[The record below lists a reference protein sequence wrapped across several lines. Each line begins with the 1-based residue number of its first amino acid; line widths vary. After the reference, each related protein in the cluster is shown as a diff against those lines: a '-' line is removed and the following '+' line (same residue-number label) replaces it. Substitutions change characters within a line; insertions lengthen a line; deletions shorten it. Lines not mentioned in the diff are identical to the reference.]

1 MLSDRI
7 AVAILLIPLALGVV
21 AVGGIVYL
29 LGVLLIFVLA
39 AQEYVTLFR
48 AANLRPAQP
57 LIVGGVALW
66 IAAQQYPALNP
77 ERLLLALALLLPL
90 AWHLLDYERGAPTSG
105 TDFAV
110 TVGGI
115 FYLGGLGSYFI
126 ALRALPDGLWWVV
139 AALSS
144 MWLADSGAYTVGRWL
159 GRRRMSPRLSPK
171 KTWEGYV
178 GSIAAGAV
186 GGGLCS
192 IFWSLGAGPDSLL
205 TWQTGAILGALVG
218 ALGPVGDL
226 GVSMM
231 KRQAG
236 LKDTGA
242 LMAGHGGA
250 LDRMDSWL
258 VAVVVG
264 YYFVL
269 ALPALNPG

>member
-1 MLSDRI
+1 MLSDRL
-7 AVAILLIPLALGVV
+7 AVSILLIPLALGVV

-29 LGVLLIFVLA
+29 LGILLIFVLA
-39 AQEYVTLFR
+39 GQEYVTLFR
-48 AANLRPAQP
+48 AGNLRPARP
-57 LIVGGVALW
+57 LIVGGVVLW

-77 ERLLLALALLLPL
+77 QRLLLALALLLPL
-90 AWHLLDYERGAPTSG
+90 AWHLIDYERGASASG

-144 MWLADSGAYTVGRWL
+144 MWLADSGAYSVGRRL

-178 GSIAAGAV
+178 GSIVSGAV

-192 IFWSLGAGPDSLL
+192 FFWHIGAGSDSLL

-231 KRQAG
+231 KRQVG

-269 ALPALNPG
+269 ALQALRPG